1 MVFERIESEGL
12 AHYSY
17 LIGDRFEA
25 VVIDPRRDCGVYIE
39 RARRAGMRISLILE
53 THRNEDYVV
62 GSVELADRTGAEIR
76 HADSQWPY
84 AYGEAVADGEVW
96 KVGGLAI
103 ESIHAP
109 GHTPGM
115 MAYLVREPNGDPW
128 ILFSGDSLFAGDV
141 GRVDLLGED
150 RLSELAGLMYDT
162 LHGRFLPLGD
172 GVIVCPAHGAGSVC
186 AGAIAERPWT
196 TIGLERERNP
206 KFEFAS
212 RDEFIEHV
220 GVMQERPP
228 YFRRMEEWNLAG
240 APLLGRVPTPPALP
254 PDAFAEKL
262 PGSVVLDTRSE
273 LAFGAAHV
281 PGSQSIWLGGLAG
294 HAGWYLP
301 LDRPLL
307 LVGEGDDLGT
317 EVRRLLR
324 MGYDDVAGSL
334 SGGMLSWHT
343 AGRESASVSMYT
355 VQDVCRYLDR
365 GHAIRILDVRS
376 DGELEREGRIPNAV
390 NIHVTQVPERAG
402 GIPGDGTLHVFCG
415 SGLRSMVA
423 ASYLAASGRNDV
435 AVILGGLSGWN
446 STSCPLEL

>member
-25 VVIDPRRDCGVYIE
+25 VVIDPRRDCETYVE
-39 RARRAGMRISLILE
+39 RARRAGMRIALILE

-84 AYGEAVADGEVW
+84 AYGEAVTDGEVW

-115 MAYLVREPNGDPW
+115 MAYLLREPDGEPW
-128 ILFSGDSLFAGDV
+128 MVFTGDSLFAGDV

-150 RLSELAGLMYDT
+150 RLEELAGLMYDT
-162 LHGRFLPLGD
+162 VHDRLLPLGD
-172 GVIVCPAHGAGSVC
+172 GVIVFPAHGAGSVC
-186 AGAIAERPWT
+186 GSAIAERPWT
-196 TIGLERERNP
+196 TIGMERERNP
-206 KFEFAS
+206 KLRFGS
-212 RDEFIEHV
+212 REEFIEHV
-220 GVMQERPP
+220 AVMQERPP

-254 PDAFAEKL
+254 PKAFAERL
-262 PGSVVLDTRSE
+262 PGSVVLDTRSD
-273 LAFGAAHV
+273 LSFGAAHV
-281 PGSQSIWLGGLAG
+281 PGSQSIWLGGLAD

-301 LDRPLL
+301 YDRPLL
-307 LVGEGDDLGT
+307 LVGESDDCEA
-317 EVRRLLR
+317 EVGRLLR
-324 MGYDDVAGSL
+324 MGYDDVAGHL
-334 SGGMLSWHT
+334 SGGMLGWHT
-343 AGRESASVSMYT
+343 AGRESARISMYT

-365 GHAIRILDVRS
+365 GHAIQILDVRS
-376 DGELEREGRIPNAV
+376 EGELESEGRIPNAIR
-390 NIHVTQVPERAG
+390 IHVTQVPGRATE
-402 GIPGDGTLHVFCG
+402 IPTDGTLHIFCG
-415 SGLRSMVA
+415 TGLRSMVA
-423 ASYLAASGRNDV
+423 ASYLAANGRDDV

-446 STSCPLEL
+446 STSCPIEL